1 LLNKQSGKGVQMIKR
16 KILENVRWLL
26 VLQMEYLQGTASR
39 AAVRMKDEPGNLAD
53 VADQAAAEH
62 DRNLEWIIRARESH
76 QIREIQEAILRID
89 RGQFGICVRCGEAIS
104 QKRLLLTPITRLCTV
119 CKEKMEPH
127 RHRRSG
133 FGSGYSVGENHV
145 A

>member
-1 LLNKQSGKGVQMIKR
+1 MIKR

-39 AAVRMKDEPGNLAD
+39 TAVRMKDEPGNLAD
-53 VADQAAAEH
+53 IADQAAAEH
-62 DRNLEWIIRARESH
+62 DRSLEWIIRARESH

-89 RGQFGICVRCGEAIS
+89 HGQFGVCVRCGEAIS
-104 QKRLLLTPITRLCTV
+104 QKRLLLAPITRLCTT
-119 CKEKMEPH
+119 CKEKTEFH
-127 RHRRSG
+127 RHYRSG
-133 FGSGYSVGENHV
+133 FCSGDSVGENHV